1 MKMPCILPDIKDAL
15 SSKNSKLSL
24 LSDEVIGY
32 TQKFNGEYLH
42 WDDIRYRDTGKIDPQ
57 LIWAAMKL
65 SRNNTARKIDLA
77 GLGIKYNLPERF
89 LYELQ
94 KIDVRSSSNFAPLNL
109 IDEKR
114 RVVYSVGSVM
124 EESIASSQIEGA
136 ATTTKAAKTM
146 LRENKHPKNKSEQMI
161 LNNYNAMKFIKTQTD
176 EPLSPELIKSIHRIV
191 TAETLENEYV
201 GKFRSDDSIAVAD
214 ALTGEIFYEPVEH
227 SRISPMIK
235 ALCKFVNED
244 EPFVHPIVKGIII
257 HFAVAYIHP
266 FQDGN
271 GRVSRALFYWYTMKK
286 GYKIMEYLSLSR
298 SIKDHRGKYDK
309 AYLLSETDSNDITYF
324 ISYNLHMLDEAL
336 ETFISYLNRKLKEQN
351 AAVDKITELDLN
363 IRQKAIVSDMMR
375 SNELMSVYS
384 LSSKYQ
390 VSMNTARN
398 DISKLVSLG
407 ILEKDCCDVHRVL
420 YRYAKHKND
429 ICSSKG

>member
-1 MKMPCILPDIKDAL
+1 MKMPCIPPDVKDTL
-15 SSKNSKLSL
+15 SSKNGKLSL
-24 LSDEVIGY
+24 SSDEVIGY
-32 TQKFNGEYLH
+32 AQKFNEEYLH
-42 WDDIRYRDTGKIDPQ
+42 WDDVRYRDTGKINPQ

-65 SRNNTARKIDLA
+65 SREDTSRKIDLA
-77 GLGIKYNLPERF
+77 GLNIIYNLPERF

-94 KIDVRSSSNFAPLNL
+94 KIDVRSSSNFAPLDRV
-109 IDEKR
+109 DEKR
-114 RVVYSVGSVM
+114 RAVYSVGSVM

-136 ATTTKAAKTM
+136 VTTTKAAKTM
-146 LRENKHPKNKSEQMI
+146 LHENKHPKNKSEQMI

-191 TAETLENEYV
+191 TEETLENEYV

-227 SRISPMIK
+227 SKILPMIK

-244 EPFVHPIVKGIII
+244 EPFIHPIVKGIII
-257 HFAVAYIHP
+257 HFAVAHIHP

-286 GYKIMEYLSLSR
+286 GYKIMEYLSLSK
-298 SIKDHRGKYDK
+298 SIKDHRGKYDR
-309 AYLLSETDSNDITYF
+309 AYLLSETDGNDITYF

-351 AAVDKITELDLN
+351 AASDEIAELDLN
-363 IRQKAIVSDMMR
+363 TRQKAIVSDMMR
-375 SNELMSVYS
+375 SNELISVYS

-398 DISKLVSLG
+398 DISRLVSLG
-407 ILEKDCCDVHRVL
+407 ILEKDCYDVHRVL
-420 YRYAKHKND
+420 YRYADKDLK
-429 ICSSKG
+429 